1 MDSEVYNQSTS
12 LILKAAYLYYLK
24 EKQQHEIADTL
35 NISIPTVSRL
45 IKKAKDERIVEF
57 VIRDP
62 YIQCIELE
70 DNLKRRLNLKD
81 VVIAPIPALV
91 RMDSPTSGIIENMRK
106 PVALEGARYIQRII
120 SEGDILGVS
129 WGNTIHD
136 LIHFLNPCQKINAGF
151 VTMHGSISGCN
162 QDMDVRTLVARMS
175 MAFGGRSY
183 SLLTEGFMSSKEVA
197 DSIKTEKNVKK
208 VLEMFDQIT
217 ISLCSVG
224 AFYPQRESMLYQPGG
239 YVSEKEME
247 ELSDKNLAGDIALRF
262 FDTEGRECDT
272 SFKGRTLGINLEAYK
287 KIKTKII
294 IAAGEKKTQ
303 AVLGAIKGGLAD
315 VLITDY
321 YMGKALLNIRY
332 HQMK

>member
-1 MDSEVYNQSTS
+1 MNSEVYNQSTS

-24 EKQQHEIADTL
+24 EKPQHEIADSL
-35 NISIPTVSRL
+35 DVSIPTVSRL

-62 YIQCIELE
+62 YIQCIETE
-70 DNLKRRLNLKD
+70 ENLKRKLNLKD
-81 VVIAPIPALV
+81 VVIAPVPTLV
-91 RMDSPTSGIIENMRK
+91 QMESPTADTVENVRK
-106 PVALEGARYIQRII
+106 TVALEGARYIQRII
-120 SEGDILGVS
+120 TEEDILGIS
-129 WGNTIHD
+129 WGKTIHE

-151 VTMHGSISGCN
+151 VTMHGSIIGCS

-175 MAFGGRSY
+175 MAFGGRNY
-183 SLLTEGFMSSKEVA
+183 SLLTEGFMSSKGIA
-197 DSIKTEKNVKK
+197 DSIKSEKNVKR
-208 VLEMFDQIT
+208 VFEMFEQIT

-224 AFYPQRESMLYQPGG
+224 AFYPQRESLLYQPGG
-239 YVSEKEME
+239 YVSEQEMR
-247 ELSDKNLAGDIALRF
+247 ELSDKKLAGDIALRF

-272 SFKGRTLGINLEAYK
+272 SFKERTLGINLSAYR

-303 AVLGAIKGGLAD
+303 AVLGALKGGLAD

-321 YMGKALLNIRY
+321 HLGKSLLDAQNIPS
-332 HQMK
+332 